1 MRTKARR
8 SIGLLSGTLA
18 LAALLLAFAATGAAA
33 ATAIER
39 VVSPSGIE
47 AWLVREPSALLIAM
61 EFAFRGGAEQDPA
74 DKTGVAHMVADL
86 LDEGAGAVDSN
97 TFHEQLERHAVEM
110 HFSAARDQFRG
121 SLRTLAENRD
131 NAFGMLHLALTEP
144 RFDAE
149 PIERAHAQIL
159 SSIRRESTSPRDIAG
174 RRWWETAFAGH
185 AYGRQLR
192 GTLESVLRIGA
203 DELRAYARRVFAR
216 DNLKIGVVGDIDAA
230 TLGQLL
236 DATFGALPRHAD
248 LQAIPTAMPQGLGQA
263 IRVDL
268 DVPQTVVQFGGAGL
282 LRKDPDFMAGVL
294 VNHVLSGG
302 SLTSR
307 LYREV
312 REKRGLAYSVYT
324 TLVPLTH
331 AAVLSGGTAT
341 RSDRAEE
348 TLEVMSRE
356 IGRLA
361 EDGPSEEELAK
372 AKSFLKGAYALN
384 FDSST
389 KIAGQLVQL
398 QLDDLGIDY
407 VERRQA
413 LIDAVSIADAK
424 RVAKR
429 LFAGPLL
436 FAIVG
441 RPATAVAG
449 QAIAKERG
457 AVAPAAARPAAAAGS
472 MDPVSLH

>member
-18 LAALLLAFAATGAAA
+18 LAALLLAFGATGAAA

-47 AWLVREPSALLIAM
+47 AWLVREPSVPLIAM

-74 DKTGVAHMVADL
+74 DKPGVAHMVADL
-86 LDEGAGAVDSN
+86 LDEGAGALDGNS
-97 TFHEQLERHAVEM
+97 FHEQLERHAVEM
-110 HFSAARDQFRG
+110 HFSAGRDHFRG
-121 SLRTLAENRD
+121 SLRALAEHREK
-131 NAFGMLHLALTEP
+131 AFELLRLALTDP

-149 PIERAHAQIL
+149 PVERAHAQIL
-159 SSIRRESTSPRDIAG
+159 AAIRRESTSPRDIAG

-185 AYGRQLR
+185 PYGRQPR
-192 GTLESVLRIGA
+192 GTLESVPRIGA
-203 DELRAYARRVFAR
+203 DELRAYTRRVFAR

-230 TLGQLL
+230 TLGRLV
-236 DATFGALPRHAD
+236 DATFGALAPHAD
-248 LQAIPTAMPQGLGQA
+248 LQPVAAALPQGLGRA
-263 IRVDL
+263 IRIDL

-282 LRKDPDFMAGVL
+282 LRKDPDFVAGVL

-312 REKRGLAYSVYT
+312 REKRGLAYSVST
-324 TLVPLTH
+324 TLVPFAH
-331 AAVLSGGTAT
+331 AGVLSGGTAT
-341 RSDRAEE
+341 RTDRAEE
-348 TLEVMSRE
+348 ALEVVNRE

-361 EDGPSEEELAK
+361 EDGPSADELAK

-407 VERRQA
+407 VERRVT
-413 LIDAVSIADAK
+413 LIDAVTLADAR

-449 QAIAKERG
+449 HPGSAKPHG
-457 AVAPAAARPAAAAGS
+457 GVTPAAAPGGS
-472 MDPVSLH
+472 TDPVSLH